1 LSEKIVEYKHVQMDT
16 SIAKHCKG
24 DFQMDSRNQQVLFKD
39 LLVKVY
45 EKGETEQNISTI
57 DIVRD
62 LANELRE
69 IIGDK

>member
-1 LSEKIVEYKHVQMDT
+1 
-16 SIAKHCKG
+16 
-24 DFQMDSRNQQVLFKD
+24 MDSQNQQVLFKD

-45 EKGETEQNISTI
+45 EKGESEENISTV

-69 IIGDK
+69 MIGNK

>member
-1 LSEKIVEYKHVQMDT
+1 
-16 SIAKHCKG
+16 
-24 DFQMDSRNQQVLFKD
+24 MDSRNQQVLFKD

-62 LANELRE
+62 LASELRE
-69 IIGDK
+69 IIGNK